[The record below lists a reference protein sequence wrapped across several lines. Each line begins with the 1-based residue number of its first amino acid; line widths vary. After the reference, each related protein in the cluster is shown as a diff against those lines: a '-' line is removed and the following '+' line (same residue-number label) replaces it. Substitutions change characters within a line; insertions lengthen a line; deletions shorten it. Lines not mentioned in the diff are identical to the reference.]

1 MMSCQTTAR
10 RAVHDSVRAM
20 TRSVLAA
27 TLAALVLGSCGG
39 SPPPPPAP
47 VAPPHTVVAAGSNG
61 SAPAETGS
69 VLSAEVLAREPVAN
83 TATVKH
89 ILISWNDLGDAF
101 GGNID
106 PRAAK
111 RSKADAEA
119 TVRSLLKQIQAGG
132 DFDEIMKANSEDL
145 GSARSGRAFTVT
157 PDAQLVIE
165 FRQLSLRLQ
174 PGEVGVCQSDFGF
187 HIIKRIN

>member
-1 MMSCQTTAR
+1 MKRPVLAVTRAAR
-10 RAVHDSVRAM
+10 ALVG
-20 TRSVLAA
+20 TLAA
-27 TLAALVLGSCGG
+27 TLGGCGSA
-39 SPPPPPAP
+39 PPPA
-47 VAPPHTVVAAGSNG
+47 APTPPATAPAPIAAGSD
-61 SAPAETGS
+61 APGPEAS
-69 VLSAEVLAREPVAN
+69 VISSEILAREPVAN
-83 TATVKH
+83 TAQVKH

-111 RSKADAEA
+111 RSKPDAEA
-119 TVRSLLKQIQAGG
+119 TVRSLLKQLQAGG
-132 DFDEIMKANSEDL
+132 DFDALMKTTSEDV

-165 FRQLSLRLQ
+165 FRQLSLRLR